1 MRLSNRFLCL
11 LSIAAFISIV
21 STDER
26 LFAGKSPLFTL
37 ERIDGGS
44 YDLSEDLGKNVIL
57 LEFWGTCCKSN
68 IGKLSYI
75 ETLQTSFG
83 AKGLKVFAI
92 NVDDASARSRVKPTI
107 RKYGYSFPILLDP
120 TQDVLRKFSPSR
132 IKPCSVII
140 GKDGQIA
147 TVLEGE
153 NANNDTLITETITRL
168 ME

>member
-1 MRLSNRFLCL
+1 MRSSNKL
-11 LSIAAFISIV
+11 LYLLVIAAFISIFP
-21 STDER
+21 TEER
-26 LFAGKSPLFTL
+26 LFAGKSPPFTL

-44 YDLSEDLGKNVIL
+44 YDLSDDLGKNVIL

-75 ETLQTSFG
+75 ETLQISFG
-83 AKGLKVFAI
+83 VKGLKVFAI
-92 NVDDASARSRVKPTI
+92 NVDDASARSRVKPAI
-107 RKYGYSFPILLDP
+107 RKYGYTFPILLDP
-120 TQDVLRKFSPSR
+120 TQDVLRKFSPSK

-140 GKDGQIA
+140 GKDGQIV

-153 NANNDTLITETITRL
+153 NANNDKLITETISRL